1 VYSRADLSR
10 TVTLVAALFSTVAT
24 SAVACGFRAADTRVQ
39 PSELMSDMIRSLGSE
54 PVELPCGHILTGLA
68 TKLTGGTE
76 NNWPSFVTT
85 NHYRLAG
92 YYILTE
98 AE

>member
-1 VYSRADLSR
+1 
-10 TVTLVAALFSTVAT
+10 
-24 SAVACGFRAADTRVQ
+24 
-39 PSELMSDMIRSLGSE
+39 MSDMIRSLGSE
-54 PVELPCGHILTGLA
+54 PVELPCGHILTRLA
-68 TKLTGGTE
+68 TRLTGGAE

-92 YYILTE
+92 YCILTE

>member
-24 SAVACGFRAADTRVQ
+24 SAVAYEFRAADTNVQ

-68 TKLTGGTE
+68 TKLTGGAE